1 VWFTE
6 VYTVSRLCYY
16 VSCKRESCGNAWGD
30 GVAVGKAAE
39 LGTRETSGGLTAVVF
54 DRYPL
59 VLEVLTRFLRTLE
72 IDVKGA
78 TTVPQQ
84 ALKLIEA
91 HSPDVFV
98 ASLDEAGVDVDTV
111 ALVRE
116 ATQMT
121 NEPKVIVLGSGDG
134 RINELFAAGA
144 SAYVTNGATP
154 DDIAVA
160 IRQTYEHSIHLATD
174 RRRGDVPTAADDAGL
189 TEREVEVLA
198 LMAEGYSNTEL
209 ARLLWVTPQTVKFH
223 LSNIY
228 RKLNVSNRTQAS
240 LWAQQAHLEAPESLV
255 ANGR

>member
-1 VWFTE
+1 V
-6 VYTVSRLCYY
+6 
-16 VSCKRESCGNAWGD
+16 
-30 GVAVGKAAE
+30 
-39 LGTRETSGGLTAVVF
+39 GTREATGGLTAIVF

-84 ALKLIEA
+84 ALKLIQA
-91 HSPDVFV
+91 HAPDVFV
-98 ASLDEAGVDVDTV
+98 ASLDEGDVDVDTV

-116 ATQMT
+116 AAQTT
-121 NEPKVIVLGSGDG
+121 NELKVIVLGSGDG

-174 RRRGDVPTAADDAGL
+174 RGRADVPTAADEAGL
-189 TEREVEVLA
+189 TEREVEVLV
-198 LMAEGYSNTEL
+198 LVAEGYSNAEL

-240 LWAQQAHLEAPESLV
+240 LWAQQAHLKAPRSLV
-255 ANGR
+255 AHAR